1 MSKIELMPHQ
11 VDIFND
17 SRCKKRVAYYL
28 DMGLGKTFLG
38 SEKMVEFNTPF
49 NLVICQKSKV
59 ADWVNHFKKFYP
71 DLNVIDFTKPKARI
85 APGIIVVNYELAW
98 RRPEL
103 TTIQKL
109 TLMLD
114 ESSMIQNE
122 TAKRSRF
129 ILKLFPD
136 NVILLSGT
144 PTAGKYEKLWSQ
156 CRLLGWNVTKRDYY
170 ERYIIEREINIKTS
184 QFPIRIVTGYKNV
197 EELKNMLRLY
207 GAYFLKTE
215 DVLSLPEQT
224 FVTIDIE
231 TSTAYRKFRKD
242 HLVTVNS
249 RTLVGDMT
257 LNRLMY
263 SRQLCGMYSAAK
275 LEAFTDLLKSTDD
288 RLVVFYNFNE
298 ELDALKAIAKGRPIS
313 EINGQKKDQRAFDEH
328 DNAVIFVQY
337 QAGAMGL
344 NLQKANKI
352 VYFTLPLS
360 SELFEQSKK
369 RTHRIGQNN
378 TCFYYVLLCRDSVE
392 EKILETLNMR
402 RDYTNKLFE
411 EDENKQLVRKNK
423 KR

>member
-38 SEKMVEFNTPF
+38 SEKMVDFNTPF

-59 ADWVNHFKKFYP
+59 KDWVEHFQKFYP

-85 APGIIVVNYELAW
+85 EPGIIVVNYELAW

-103 TTIQKL
+103 MYLQNL

-156 CRLLGWNVTKRDYY
+156 CRLLGWNVTKRGYY

-231 TSTAYRKFRKD
+231 TSAAYRKFRKD
-242 HLVTVNS
+242 RLVTVKN
-249 RTLVGDMT
+249 RTLVGDMS

-263 SRQLCGMYSAAK
+263 SRQLCGVYSDTKLAAF
-275 LEAFTDLLKSTDD
+275 ADLLDSTDD

-352 VYFTLPLS
+352 VYYTLPLS

-411 EDENKQLVRKNK
+411 EDENKQVIRKK
-423 KR
+423 

>member
-103 TTIQKL
+103 MTIQKL